1 MLILYDGFY
10 RESCAPSAVVEAVLD
25 QRGWCSAGGSWL
37 VGLTYLAGELQVV
50 RGSRRRPREG
60 DGDVKLPGTLVKLSK
75 ILSSPEL
82 PTTPT
87 KTHRGT

>member
-1 MLILYDGFY
+1 
-10 RESCAPSAVVEAVLD
+10 
-25 QRGWCSAGGSWL
+25 